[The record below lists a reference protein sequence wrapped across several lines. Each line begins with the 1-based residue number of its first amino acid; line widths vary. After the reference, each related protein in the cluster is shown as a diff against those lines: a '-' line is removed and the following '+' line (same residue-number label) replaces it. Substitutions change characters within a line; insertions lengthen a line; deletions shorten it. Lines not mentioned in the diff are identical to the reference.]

1 MLEELDLV
9 QEDDQITHL
18 LSLDDEFDTEETLS
32 ESFGVIFATSQTA
45 HSFSRTHT
53 HTHTHTHTQMYF
65 IMILT
70 S

>member
-32 ESFGVIFATSQTA
+32 E
-45 HSFSRTHT
+45 
-53 HTHTHTHTQMYF
+53 
-65 IMILT
+65 
-70 S
+70 